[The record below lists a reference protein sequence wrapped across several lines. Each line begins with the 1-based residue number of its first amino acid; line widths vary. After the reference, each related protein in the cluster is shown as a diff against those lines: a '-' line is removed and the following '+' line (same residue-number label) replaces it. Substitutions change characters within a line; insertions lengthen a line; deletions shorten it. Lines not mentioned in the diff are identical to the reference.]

1 MPFLPAP
8 GPPKNKYPSP
18 YSPLFTENPRRVVL
32 GNLHSPVLRL
42 SDIIQ
47 SEERKLCR
55 PPLRREGAFM
65 GRGPWMQI
73 MSLAALGVAALVAM
87 AVITLTERSQ
97 YLEFAIAM
105 VLFIAVL
112 VGSYWFLLA
121 PARQGEEQD
130 DE

>member
-1 MPFLPAP
+1 
-8 GPPKNKYPSP
+8 
-18 YSPLFTENPRRVVL
+18 
-32 GNLHSPVLRL
+32 
-42 SDIIQ
+42 
-47 SEERKLCR
+47 
-55 PPLRREGAFM
+55 M

-87 AVITLTERSQ
+87 AVITLTEGSE

-112 VGSYWFLLA
+112 LGSYWFLLA
-121 PARQGEEQD
+121 PAGQGEEQD

>member
-1 MPFLPAP
+1 
-8 GPPKNKYPSP
+8 
-18 YSPLFTENPRRVVL
+18 
-32 GNLHSPVLRL
+32 
-42 SDIIQ
+42 
-47 SEERKLCR
+47 
-55 PPLRREGAFM
+55 M

-112 VGSYWFLLA
+112 LGSYWFLLA
-121 PARQGEEQD
+121 PAGQGEEQD

>member
-1 MPFLPAP
+1 
-8 GPPKNKYPSP
+8 
-18 YSPLFTENPRRVVL
+18 
-32 GNLHSPVLRL
+32 
-42 SDIIQ
+42 
-47 SEERKLCR
+47 
-55 PPLRREGAFM
+55 M

-112 VGSYWFLLA
+112 LGSYWFLLA
-121 PARQGEEQD
+121 PAGQGEEQD
-130 DE
+130 NE